1 MTITINFINDL
12 YLKILYCILLIFL
25 IVASC
30 KAPQSEF
37 TLDEIPLIP
46 LPKLV
51 NKSEELLNI
60 NKIQSIKIYDSDKIL
75 NPIGNHL
82 QAFWEDHTSKE
93 LVIIHDDLDLNP
105 TISLEIKNDLFSNDE
120 AYTVKIG
127 IDKIKI
133 TGKTAEGV
141 YRGVKTL
148 EQVLKLNDFNDNSN
162 KLFLP
167 GGEITD
173 QPSYEY
179 RGCLLYTSDAADE

>member
-1 MTITINFINDL
+1 MF
-12 YLKILYCILLIFL
+12 YLFYWVRVL
-25 IVASC
+25 
-30 KAPQSEF
+30 
-37 TLDEIPLIP
+37 
-46 LPKLV
+46 
-51 NKSEELLNI
+51 
-60 NKIQSIKIYDSDKIL
+60 
-75 NPIGNHL
+75 
-82 QAFWEDHTSKE
+82 
-93 LVIIHDDLDLNP
+93 
-105 TISLEIKNDLFSNDE
+105 IKNDLFSNDE

-179 RGCLLYTSDAADE
+179 RGAMLDVSRHFFSVSDVKRYIDETNHGNFAIYRNSS